1 MKHHTIARKVF
12 CKSPEFHSVSA
23 SLETKMTKAL
33 SSLTES
39 DQTSNILLE
48 DEFKIKSEIIQN

>member
-23 SLETKMTKAL
+23 SLETEMTKAL

-39 DQTSNILLE
+39 DQTSNILL
-48 DEFKIKSEIIQN
+48 

>member
-1 MKHHTIARKVF
+1 MKHHTTARKVF
-12 CKSPEFHSVSA
+12 CKSSEFHSVSA